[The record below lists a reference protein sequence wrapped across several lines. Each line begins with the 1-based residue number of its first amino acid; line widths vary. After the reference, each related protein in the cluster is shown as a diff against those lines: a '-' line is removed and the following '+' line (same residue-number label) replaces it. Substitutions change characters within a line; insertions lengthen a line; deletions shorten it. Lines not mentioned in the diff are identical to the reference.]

1 VVNVVKNTL
10 LKTDFSAILPTGKP
24 GKTVNFENNQG
35 NPGEKIFSSATQ
47 GIQLLIPGIFRAFP
61 P

>member
-47 GIQLLIPGIFRAFP
+47 GILFQDSD
-61 P
+61 